1 MNRDTIFYIDPQSM
15 LNLARYDYHLLGG
28 VRMSVHYFCSKYYDF
43 HPIPNV
49 IPHKVFK
56 YNHKRYSWQKAL
68 SYTVSWMI
76 ILWLVLRLRP
86 KVVHIQWFRIPRFD
100 YVIVRIM
107 QQILGIKVL
116 FTAHNV
122 LPHQGNE
129 QKQTDVFRCAY
140 HAFNSIIVHSE
151 KTKNE
156 IVKCFNVPSHK
167 VEVIR
172 HGILPIDV
180 DIHRYEALCMDY
192 DCRYAHLKEKIVFA
206 ALGYQNYYKG
216 TDLLMQVWAGTAELR
231 NNPNIALIIIGKV
244 NDSRINLS
252 ILDGVSNAI
261 CQNRRISD
269 EEYLYLLRH
278 TDVYLLPYR
287 EISQSGAML
296 TVLSEHVPMLLS
308 DVGSLAE
315 PLDVAPIGW
324 KIKSDDSDE
333 LRDAL
338 LHLTHNPD
346 EIRRIKEDKVSWEHL
361 RQFYDWHE
369 ISRQTE
375 SIYKKLCSF

>member
-1 MNRDTIFYIDPQSM
+1 
-15 LNLARYDYHLLGG
+15 
-28 VRMSVHYFCSKYYDF
+28 
-43 HPIPNV
+43 
-49 IPHKVFK
+49 
-56 YNHKRYSWQKAL
+56 
-68 SYTVSWMI
+68 
-76 ILWLVLRLRP
+76 
-86 KVVHIQWFRIPRFD
+86 
-100 YVIVRIM
+100 
-107 QQILGIKVL
+107 
-116 FTAHNV
+116 
-122 LPHQGNE
+122 
-129 QKQTDVFRCAY
+129 
-140 HAFNSIIVHSE
+140 
-151 KTKNE
+151 
-156 IVKCFNVPSHK
+156 
-167 VEVIR
+167 
-172 HGILPIDV
+172 
-180 DIHRYEALCMDY
+180 MDY